1 MTRCPSC
8 GGEMTTAGYAHRP
21 GCLDWAGP
29 SEAQRFQ
36 ATLEQTPNP
45 WTLRD
50 LFAAAALA
58 GHLAGQGS
66 PRTGRPDPVAAA
78 IYAYVI
84 ADAMVWAREPA

>member
-1 MTRCPSC
+1 
-8 GGEMTTAGYAHRP
+8 MTTAGYAHRP

-36 ATLEQTPNP
+36 ATLEQTADP

-58 GHLAGQGS
+58 GMS
-66 PRTGRPDPVAAA
+66 IPVAWMTEGDTEIVAPIA
-78 IYAYVI
+78 KSAYAV
-84 ADAMVWAREPA
+84 ADAMLAARETKP